1 MGSFGGLTVVYM
13 VGRLVEDTRS
23 HRRGTSE
30 ILGFLG
36 SLCLAVTPPKTGT
49 TEQATG
55 RPTGTATA
63 ATSGATSTTSR
74 PTSRMTERLD

>member
-23 HRRGTSE
+23 DD
-30 ILGFLG
+30 

-63 ATSGATSTTSR
+63 TTSGATSTTSR
-74 PTSRMTERLD
+74 PTSRMTERVD